1 MEPAKVIIRP
11 VVTEKSLMLAEK
23 GNTLILIVDRRANK
37 PVVREAVEKLFNV
50 KVVKV
55 NTAVTPRGEKKA
67 YVRLAPEHNALDVL
81 SRMGVV

>member
-23 GNTLILIVDRRANK
+23 ENTLILIVDRRANK

-67 YVRLAPEHNALDVL
+67 YVRLAPEHSALDVL